1 MNFMQRNPGDVIL
14 QRGMLKFSLRH
25 FPGWLVQS
33 SIRKVQKSQGYA
45 DPSAT
50 HCLFFLGK
58 LRPDQLHHPTILP
71 RVIEWTRHS
80 KQTMHDLLTY
90 NDWCLSVTWPRAT
103 FQRLEKVDPASVIGT
118 YRLWHEDFRYPREA
132 FDLFVESS
140 LLLLNR
146 RYDPLQLFNYLLCEK
161 LGFPRSKWE
170 RFLDLGRLNHV
181 CSTGCAYVNESARQT
196 LKNLFGY
203 WPWKRPFELA
213 PGSNEFATIESIYP
227 ADYNNGTS
235 YVKVDKEVDQ

>member
-33 SIRKVQKSQGYA
+33 SIRKAQKKAGFA

-50 HCLFFLGK
+50 HCLFFLGGLK
-58 LRPDQLHHPTILP
+58 PYHIHATDALPT
-71 RVIEWTRHS
+71 VIEWTRHS
-80 KQTMHDLLTY
+80 KYSIHDLLTY
-90 NDWCLSVTWPRAT
+90 KDWCLSVTWPRAT
-103 FQRLEKVDPASVIGT
+103 FVRVATLDPASVIGA
-118 YRLWHEDFRYPREA
+118 YRLQSKAFSYPPDA
-132 FDLFVESS
+132 FDLFVKAS

-146 RYDPLQLFNYLLCEK
+146 RYDPLQLFNFILCEQ

-170 RFLDLGRLNHV
+170 RFLDMGRLNHV
-181 CSTGCAYVNESARQT
+181 CSTGCAYVNEYARQV
-196 LKNLFGY
+196 LKETYGY